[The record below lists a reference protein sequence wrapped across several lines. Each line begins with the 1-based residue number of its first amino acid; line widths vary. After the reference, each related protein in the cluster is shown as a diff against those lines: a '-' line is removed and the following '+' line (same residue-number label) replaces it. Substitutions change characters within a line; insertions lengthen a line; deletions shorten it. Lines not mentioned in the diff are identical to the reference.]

1 MFDLKTLQTLLNQ
14 QTFRFLNH
22 TEESTIFE
30 RPNDP
35 FASFAIDD
43 TIATTVGQ
51 NISPPTVRLWVH
63 DKTLVLGIPDSRLP
77 YIERGIEYVKDLGYN
92 VIIRNSGGLAV
103 LLDKGVL
110 NLSLILPNKSELS
123 IHDGYE
129 LMYQFIQY
137 LFKEYTSEIKAY
149 EIIGSYCPGDYDL
162 SIDGVKF
169 AGISQRRVRD
179 GVAVQIY
186 IDVEGS
192 SKERASIVKNFYELS
207 TANKKTTY
215 DYPDVNPNVMGTI
228 NDLLSTNISVK
239 ELIARIYHAI
249 SNHGSKNIQ
258 TDLLEIERDIFIKRL
273 EQMEKR
279 NEKIAKYL
287 QEKI

>member
-239 ELIARIYHAI
+239 ELIVRIYHAI